1 MILMPRLQDP
11 LEGVGDRSLGSID
24 RWPPGFARR
33 TPGRYIAVPM
43 DASPPAV
50 TRSRASRSYWLCQ
63 LGGWGLYVMPQ
74 AGFATKILN
83 LPLGRSLLELTM
95 FAAVG
100 VALTHMLR
108 GVLLRRAWARLP
120 LLALAPRILG
130 MALLLSL
137 PMAAVMH
144 HMSIAALSD
153 LQQMDIENLHIPAE
167 MLPWARDLILVLN
180 STALFT
186 GWAVLYLTITG
197 LRDRRSA
204 ALRQSEL
211 TRALQLAEL
220 RLLKSQLNP
229 HFLFNSLNSVRAL
242 IADDPV
248 CAQKAVTQL
257 ARTLRYALTAGREE
271 LVTLARELEIVED
284 YLALESLRFGERLR
298 IERDLAPEAMG
309 VRVPVMLLQTVVENA
324 IKHGIAELPAG
335 GDLRIVAALRGGT
348 LHIDVEN
355 TRPERPASIFRS
367 EGEGIGLDNAAER
380 LRLLFG
386 ARANLDL
393 DLSRVEV
400 AVARIRIPETA

>member
-1 MILMPRLQDP
+1 MDVP
-11 LEGVGDRSLGSID
+11 
-24 RWPPGFARR
+24 AH
-33 TPGRYIAVPM
+33 AVIRPH
-43 DASPPAV
+43 
-50 TRSRASRSYWLCQ
+50 ASRSYWLCQ
-63 LGGWGLYVMPQ
+63 LGGWGLY
-74 AGFATKILN
+74 ATVEATAATNILR
-83 LPLGRSLLELTM
+83 LPLGRSLLELAG
-95 FAAVG
+95 FAALG
-100 VALTHMLR
+100 VALTHVLR
-108 GVLLRRAWARLP
+108 EVLWRRAWGRLP
-120 LLALAPRILG
+120 LHALVPRILG

-137 PMAAVMH
+137 PVAAITDY
-144 HMSIAALSD
+144 MSIAALWGPEQVELRD
-153 LQQMDIENLHIPAE
+153 LPIPAE
-167 MLPWARDLILVLN
+167 LIHHARGLILVLN
-180 STALFT
+180 VTVLFIV
-186 GWAVLYLTITG
+186 WAVLYLTITA
-197 LRDRRSA
+197 LRDQRSA

-242 IADDPV
+242 IADDPAG
-248 CAQKAVTQL
+248 AQKAVTQL
-257 ARTLRYALTAGREE
+257 ARTLRYTLTAGREE

-298 IERDLAPEAMG
+298 IERELAPEAMA

-348 LHIDVEN
+348 LHIEVAN
-355 TRPERPASIFRS
+355 TRPENTARVFRS
-367 EGEGIGLDNAAER
+367 EGEGVGLDNAAER

-386 ARANLDL
+386 AKANLDL